1 MIRLPRRNPEINA
14 DYSPRRRLSAGGLR
28 LNFSDSQRAL
38 SDLNRAVGQG
48 PRYVEED
55 VSSGV
60 KAITKG
66 AQQLTSAAQE
76 LQIRNQDITDKRKL
90 FDNETKLAVS
100 GEELQGKLT
109 LENDPNKWES
119 IAAEHMASV
128 EFDTEGMS
136 PSAVE
141 ALQQYTER
149 TKALTVARARNG
161 GFAENERRLVGSA
174 MANLDIHTRNR
185 NLKGIAEVTKAMVD
199 GGHWTAEQ
207 GMNAAQEHA
216 RRVQTVE
223 IQDLRTQVENLTA
236 EGKYGEAKQLIETNH
251 FLNDPL
257 LAADKQNMLLKVDA
271 KKEEV
276 DFTNAI
282 SANPKAEL
290 DELLKPDGKYSG
302 KPKWQQQDM
311 IFKASQMVENKSAV
325 SVKRAVNEM
334 VGKTLTKPEQLDGP
348 EFADLTPVQK
358 QTLKQTLLEGA
369 PNNDKEWMGLA
380 AEINNFA
387 PSDNPDQD
395 ALRLAHI
402 ENMVEVRFKGSYK
415 DQLVRM
421 IEERRKGE
429 TESDAIAKQKLTDY
443 FKEGFLG
450 NYKVPYLAPEKNW
463 TGPDTPGTPIS
474 PADLERT
481 RSVVP
486 EGQRLKKGDI
496 VVDVQREASA
506 RAKWSAGLNGLALMT
521 RKGATAKEK
530 EDWVDSYAQQYSV
543 SAALANKEKGMT
555 PNPVRQQPL
564 FNSLPGVNQFMLN
577 RPLPKSWQGKL
588 PPEEGVKDESKLKKE
603 AVQPSTD
610 GVMPVPPRP
619 GDATPNPTLLP
630 IITN

>member
-60 KAITKG
+60 KAIAKG

-174 MANLDIHTRNR
+174 MANLDIHTRGR

-207 GMNAAQEHA
+207 GMNVAQEHA

-223 IQDLRTQVENLTA
+223 IQDLGTQVENLTA
-236 EGKYGEAKQLIETNH
+236 EGKYEEAKQIIETNH
-251 FLNDPL
+251 FLSDPM

-325 SVKRAVNEM
+325 ISKRAIDGI
-334 VGKTLTKPEQLDGP
+334 VGKTITKPEQLDGP
-348 EFADLTPVQK
+348 EFADITPAQK
-358 QTLKQTLLEGA
+358 QTLKKTLLEGA
-369 PNNDKEWMGLA
+369 PNNDKEWMAVA
-380 AEINNFA
+380 AAINDFT

-395 ALRLAHI
+395 KLRLAHI
-402 ENMVEVRFKGSYK
+402 KNFIEVQFTGTYK
-415 DQLVRM
+415 TQLLRLV
-421 IEERRKGE
+421 EEREKGD
-429 TESDAIAKQKLTDY
+429 TESDAMAKQKLSGYYKD
-443 FKEGFLG
+443 GFLE
-450 NYKVPYLAPEKNW
+450 NFTVAYLPPEKNW
-463 TGPDTPGTPIS
+463 MGPDTPGTPIS

-486 EGQRLKKGDI
+486 EGQRLKKGEL
-496 VVDVQREASA
+496 VVDVQRESIA
-506 RAKWSAGLNGLALMT
+506 RARYAGAFNLLAQMK
-521 RKGATAKEK
+521 RSGATAKEM
-530 EDWVDSYAQQYSV
+530 EDWVDTYAQQYSV
-543 SAALANKEKGMT
+543 SAALANKEKVMT

-564 FNSLPGVNQFMLN
+564 FNSLPGVNQFMQQRESAFGRN
-577 RPLPKSWQGKL
+577 TDTKKIETPKGVS
-588 PPEEGVKDESKLKKE
+588 PE
-603 AVQPSTD
+603 A
-610 GVMPVPPRP
+610 
-619 GDATPNPTLLP
+619 ATPNPLLP

>member
-60 KAITKG
+60 KAVAKG
-66 AQQLTSAAQE
+66 AQQATNALQE
-76 LQIRNQDITDKRKL
+76 LQIRNQYITDKRKL

-141 ALQQYTER
+141 ALQQYSER
-149 TKALTVARARNG
+149 TRALTVARARNG
-161 GFAENERRLVGSA
+161 GFAENERRMVGSA
-174 MANLDIHTRNR
+174 LASLDIHTRAR
-185 NLKGIAEVTKAMVD
+185 NLRGIAETTKALVD
-199 GGHWTAEQ
+199 GGHWTPEQ
-207 GMNAAQEHA
+207 GMNVAQDHA
-216 RRVQTVE
+216 RQVQTAE
-223 IQDLRTQVENLTA
+223 IRDLGTQVENLA
-236 EGKYGEAKQLIETNH
+236 LGGKYDEAKQLIETHH
-251 FLNDPL
+251 FINDPL

-276 DFTNAI
+276 EFGNAI
-282 SANPKAEL
+282 AANPRAEL
-290 DELLKPDGKYSG
+290 EELKKPDGKYAD
-302 KPKWQQQDM
+302 KPEWQRQDM

-325 SVKRAVNEM
+325 NAKRAIDGII
-334 VGKTLTKPEQLDGP
+334 GKTITKPEQLDGP
-348 EFADLTPVQK
+348 EFKDITPVQK
-358 QTLKQTLLEGA
+358 ETLKKTLLEGA
-369 PNNDKEWMGLA
+369 PNDDKEWMGLA
-380 AEINNFA
+380 AEINNFE

-421 IEERRKGE
+421 IAERREGE
-429 TESDAIAKQKLTDY
+429 TESDVVAKQKLTNY
-443 FKEGFLG
+443 LTEGFLG
-450 NYKVPYLAPEKNW
+450 NYKVPYVPAKDNW
-463 TGPDTPGTPIS
+463 FSEDTAGTPLS
-474 PADLERT
+474 PADQALT
-481 RSVVP
+481 DTAVP
-486 EGQRLKKGDI
+486 EGQRITKGKP
-496 VVDVQREASA
+496 VVDVQREALA
-506 RAKWSAGLNGLALMT
+506 RAKWAAGLNGLRIMK
-521 RKGATAKEK
+521 RKGATSKEM

-543 SAALANKEKGMT
+543 SAALQNKEKEMT
-555 PNPVRQQPL
+555 PIQQQPL
-564 FNSLPGVNQFMLN
+564 FNSLPNVNKFMLN

-588 PPEEGVKDESKLKKE
+588 PPEEGVKDESELKKVK
-603 AVQPSTD
+603 AQPSMD
-610 GVMPVPPRP
+610 GVMPTSPAP
-619 GDATPNPTLLP
+619 GLAQPNPMLP
-630 IITN
+630 VIEQ